1 MIPGSRLPHIER
13 GPGEGMIPRWL
24 WFVALLLRIEVRGW
38 NQLPRKTVR
47 YSVVSEL
54 RQAWPSGISHYLTL
68 TLDESRGALYVG
80 AREAIFMLDLNN
92 VGKQLRP
99 PIVWEAPIERKM
111 ECVNKGR
118 NNQTECFNY
127 IRILQEF
134 NDTHLLTCGTYA
146 FQPKCAYIERSTFT
160 LDAVN
165 LEDGRGK
172 CPYDPTT
179 GHTGIV
185 VDGVLYSATL
195 LNFLGT
201 EPVIQRSLGQHSVLK
216 TEYLATWLNG
226 PNFVGS
232 SHIAES
238 EDNELGDDDKIYF
251 FFTERALEYDC
262 YSEQVVSRVARV
274 CKGDLGGARTLQRK
288 WTSFLKARLVCS
300 IPELQ
305 LHFNL
310 LQAVYT
316 LRTNHWRSTQF
327 YAVFQALWGD
337 VSVSAVCQYS
347 IQDIQRVFDGSYKE
361 YHEQAKKWGPYSDS
375 VPSPRPGSCITDFH
389 RCHGVSSSLELP
401 DNTLNFAKTHPL
413 MDDSVQPVHGRPLLV
428 RKGVNFTSIAVQRT
442 EGLEGEL
449 YDVLFIGTGNG
460 WLNKAVS
467 MGSSVHLIEE
477 VQMFDKPHPVHSL
490 IISSRSSFL
499 FAGSPSGLVQVPVA
513 DCSKYRSCADCVLAR
528 DPYCAWNVNISR
540 CVPSDEQYGDMLLQD
555 LQGSDT
561 SMCEVQY
568 NKAVKPS
575 LRNLTVAIGT
585 NVVLPCEL
593 TSNLAQ
599 PVWTFNGRELSQ
611 EDNESMLY
619 DITLQALVILGVGV
633 HHSGTYYCFSVE
645 QETRFASE
653 IYQLSVVA
661 SPSLTLES
669 RAPMDGLGLV
679 WMMVIALG
687 AVCLV
692 LFLAVIYLRRKL
704 QDEMEKGSKS
714 LENTLVY
721 PIQLPSQPKMT
732 KCLPSADSD
741 EKLWDP
747 SSFYYSDGSLKI
759 VPGHALCQNSTGSS
773 SPSGNGIPGQPLPSP
788 PLHSPNHML
797 LSGVRGSSSNG
808 YIRLT
813 LGGGVGEE
821 RPPLGELNEELRWKL
836 KQRQTLPDSNP
847 EESSV

>member
-1 MIPGSRLPHIER
+1 
-13 GPGEGMIPRWL
+13 
-24 WFVALLLRIEVRGW
+24 
-38 NQLPRKTVR
+38 
-47 YSVVSEL
+47 
-54 RQAWPSGISHYLTL
+54 
-68 TLDESRGALYVG
+68 
-80 AREAIFMLDLNN
+80 
-92 VGKQLRP
+92 
-99 PIVWEAPIERKM
+99 
-111 ECVNKGR
+111 
-118 NNQTECFNY
+118 
-127 IRILQEF
+127 
-134 NDTHLLTCGTYA
+134 
-146 FQPKCAYIERSTFT
+146 
-160 LDAVN
+160 
-165 LEDGRGK
+165 
-172 CPYDPTT
+172 
-179 GHTGIV
+179 
-185 VDGVLYSATL
+185 
-195 LNFLGT
+195 
-201 EPVIQRSLGQHSVLK
+201 
-216 TEYLATWLNG
+216 
-226 PNFVGS
+226 
-232 SHIAES
+232 
-238 EDNELGDDDKIYF
+238 
-251 FFTERALEYDC
+251 
-262 YSEQVVSRVARV
+262 
-274 CKGDLGGARTLQRK
+274 
-288 WTSFLKARLVCS
+288 
-300 IPELQ
+300 
-305 LHFNL
+305 
-310 LQAVYT
+310 
-316 LRTNHWRSTQF
+316 
-327 YAVFQALWGD
+327 
-337 VSVSAVCQYS
+337 
-347 IQDIQRVFDGSYKE
+347 
-361 YHEQAKKWGPYSDS
+361 
-375 VPSPRPGSCITDFH
+375 
-389 RCHGVSSSLELP
+389 
-401 DNTLNFAKTHPL
+401 
-413 MDDSVQPVHGRPLLV
+413 
-428 RKGVNFTSIAVQRT
+428 
-442 EGLEGEL
+442 
-449 YDVLFIGTGNG
+449 
-460 WLNKAVS
+460 
-467 MGSSVHLIEE
+467 
-477 VQMFDKPHPVHSL
+477 
-490 IISSRSSFL
+490 
-499 FAGSPSGLVQVPVA
+499 
-513 DCSKYRSCADCVLAR
+513 
-528 DPYCAWNVNISR
+528 
-540 CVPSDEQYGDMLLQD
+540 MLLQD

>member
-1 MIPGSRLPHIER
+1 
-13 GPGEGMIPRWL
+13 
-24 WFVALLLRIEVRGW
+24 
-38 NQLPRKTVR
+38 Q
-47 YSVVSEL
+47 
-54 RQAWPSGISHYLTL
+54 
-68 TLDESRGALYVG
+68 
-80 AREAIFMLDLNN
+80 
-92 VGKQLRP
+92 
-99 PIVWEAPIERKM
+99 IVWEAPIERKM

-146 FQPKCAYIERSTFT
+146 FQPKCAYIVSTLFQVDKAKRDSSSVQSVVQTNATLLFTQLAYSANSRIAKERSTFT

-389 RCHGVSSSLELP
+389 RRHGVSSSLELP

-449 YDVLFIGTGNG
+449 YDVLFIGT
-460 WLNKAVS
+460 
-467 MGSSVHLIEE
+467 E

>member
-1 MIPGSRLPHIER
+1 
-13 GPGEGMIPRWL
+13 MIPRWL
-24 WFVALLLRIEVRGW
+24 CFVALLLRIEVKGW

-47 YSVVSEL
+47 YSGVSEI
-54 RQAWPSGISHYLTL
+54 RQSWRSGISHYLTL
-68 TLDESRGALYVG
+68 TLDENRGALYVG
-80 AREAIFMLDLNN
+80 AREVIFMLDLNN
-92 VGKQLRP
+92 IGKELRP
-99 PIVWEAPIERKM
+99 PVVWEAPNERKI

-146 FQPKCAYIERSTFT
+146 FQPKCAYIELSTFT
-160 LDAVN
+160 LDRVN

-172 CPYDPTT
+172 CPYDPST
-179 GHTGIV
+179 GHAGIV
-185 VDGVLYSATL
+185 VDGALYSATL

-201 EPVIQRSLGQHSVLK
+201 EPVIQRSVGQHSVMK

-232 SHIAES
+232 SHILES
-238 EDNELGDDDKIYF
+238 AGNELGDDDKIYF

-288 WTSFLKARLVCS
+288 WTTFLKARLVCS

-316 LRTNHWRSTQF
+316 LRTSHWRSTQF

-347 IQDIQRVFDGSYKE
+347 IQDIQKVFDGSYKE

-375 VPSPRPGSCITDFH
+375 VPNPRPGSCITDFH
-389 RCHGVSSSLELP
+389 RRHGMSSSLELP

-413 MDDSVQPVHGRPLLV
+413 MDESVQPVHGRPLLV
-428 RKGVNFTSIAVQRT
+428 RKGVNFTTLAVHRT
-442 EGLEGEL
+442 EGLHGEL

-467 MGSSVHLIEE
+467 LGSSVHLIEE
-477 VQMFDKPHPVHSL
+477 LQLFDKAHPVHSL
-490 IISSRSSFL
+490 VLSSQSYL
-499 FAGSPSGLVQVPVA
+499 FAAYNTGSVS
-513 DCSKYRSCADCVLAR
+513 
-528 DPYCAWNVNISR
+528 
-540 CVPSDEQYGDMLLQD
+540 
-555 LQGSDT
+555 
-561 SMCEVQY
+561 
-568 NKAVKPS
+568 KPS
-575 LRNLTVAIGT
+575 SRNLTVAIGT

-599 PVWTFNGRELSQ
+599 PVWTFNGRELNQ

-633 HHSGTYYCFSVE
+633 HHSGTYYCYSVE
-645 QETRFASE
+645 QGARFPSE
-653 IYQLSVVA
+653 YYQLSVVA

-687 AVCLV
+687 AVCLA
-692 LFLAVIYLRRKL
+692 LFLAVVYLRRKL
-704 QDEMEKGSKS
+704 QDELEKGSKS

>member
-1 MIPGSRLPHIER
+1 
-13 GPGEGMIPRWL
+13 MIPRWL
-24 WFVALLLRIEVRGW
+24 CFVALLLRIEVRGW

-47 YSVVSEL
+47 YSGVSEI
-54 RQAWPSGISHYLTL
+54 RQSWHIGISHYLTL

-80 AREAIFMLDLNN
+80 AREFIFALDLTNI
-92 VGKQLRP
+92 GKELQP
-99 PIVWEAPIERKM
+99 PIVWEAPSDRKS
-111 ECVNKGR
+111 ECVNKGKS
-118 NNQTECFNY
+118 NLTECFNY
-127 IRILQEF
+127 IRILQEY
-134 NDTHLLTCGTYA
+134 NETHLLTCGTYA
-146 FQPKCAYIERSTFT
+146 FQPKCAYIDLATFT
-160 LDAVN
+160 LDGAN
-165 LEDGRGK
+165 LEDGKGR
-172 CPYDPTT
+172 CPYDPST
-179 GHTGIV
+179 GHTGLV
-185 VDGVLYSATL
+185 VEGALYSATL

-201 EPVIQRSLGQHSVLK
+201 EPVIQRSAGPHNTMK
-216 TEYLATWLNG
+216 TEYLATWLNE
-226 PNFVGS
+226 PNFVSS
-232 SHIAES
+232 SHIPES
-238 EDNELGDDDKIYF
+238 MDNEMGDDDKIYF

-300 IPELQ
+300 IPELK
-305 LHFNL
+305 LHFNR

-316 LRTNHWRSTQF
+316 LRADHWRSTQF

-337 VSVSAVCQYS
+337 VAVSAVCQYD
-347 IQDIQRVFDGSYKE
+347 IQDIQNVFDGPYKE
-361 YHEQAKKWGPYSDS
+361 YREQAQKWGRYSDL
-375 VPSPRPGSCITDFH
+375 VPTPRPGSCITDFH
-389 RCHGVSSSLELP
+389 KRHGMMNSLALP
-401 DNTLNFAKTHPL
+401 DNTLNFAKKHPL
-413 MDDSVQPVHGRPLLV
+413 MDEQVQPVNGRPLLV
-428 RKGVNFTSIAVQRT
+428 RKGVNFTTLAVQT
-442 EGLEGEL
+442 TTGLNGEL

-460 WLNKAVS
+460 WLNKAVRT
-467 MGSSVHLIEE
+467 GSSVHLIEE
-477 VQMFDKPHPVHSL
+477 LQMFDKPYPVHSL
-490 IISSRSSFL
+490 VLSSQMSFL
-499 FAGSPSGLVQVPVA
+499 FAGSPSGLVQLPLA

-528 DPYCAWNVNISR
+528 DPFCAWNVNLSR
-540 CVPSDEQYGDMLLQD
+540 CVHSEENYGDLLLQD
-555 LQGSDT
+555 IESSDT
-561 SMCEVQY
+561 SMCEIQFT
-568 NKAVKPS
+568 KAVKPLS
-575 LRNLTVAIGT
+575 RNLTVAIGT

-611 EDNESMLY
+611 EDNESVLY
-619 DITLQALVILGVGV
+619 DITLQALVILGVSF
-633 HHSGTYYCFSVE
+633 HHSGTYYCYSVE
-645 QETRFASE
+645 QGTRFASE
-653 IYQLSVVA
+653 RYELSVVA

-687 AVCLV
+687 AVCLA
-692 LFLAVIYLRRKL
+692 LFLAVVYLRRKL

-747 SSFYYSDGSLKI
+747 TSFYYSDGSLKI

-808 YIRLT
+808 YIRLN
-813 LGGGVGEE
+813 LGGGMGED

>member
-1 MIPGSRLPHIER
+1 
-13 GPGEGMIPRWL
+13 MIPRWL
-24 WFVALLLRIEVRGW
+24 CFVALLLRIEVRGW

-47 YSVVSEL
+47 YSGVSEL
-54 RQAWPSGISHYLTL
+54 QQAWPSGISDYLTL
-68 TLDESRGALYVG
+68 TMDESEGVLYVG
-80 AREAIFMLDLNN
+80 AREAIFMLDMNN

-99 PIVWEAPIERKM
+99 PIVWEAPTERKM

-134 NDTHLLTCGTYA
+134 NVTHLLTCGTYA

-185 VDGVLYSATL
+185 VDGILYSATL

-201 EPVIQRSLGQHSVLK
+201 EPVIQRSVGQHSVLK

-232 SHIAES
+232 SHIVES
-238 EDNELGDDDKIYF
+238 VDNELGDDDKIYF

-316 LRTNHWRSTQF
+316 LRTNHWNSTQF

-347 IQDIQRVFDGSYKE
+347 IQDIQKVFDGSYKE
-361 YHEQAKKWGPYSDS
+361 YHEQAKKWGPYSDF

-389 RCHGVSSSLELP
+389 RRHGMSSSLSLP

-413 MDDSVQPVHGRPLLV
+413 MDESVQPVQGRPLLV

-442 EGLEGEL
+442 EGLKGEL

-467 MGSSVHLIEE
+467 VGSSVHLIEE
-477 VQMFDKPHPVHSL
+477 VQMFDKPYPVRSL
-490 IISSRSSFL
+490 VISSRSSFL

-528 DPYCAWNVNISR
+528 DPYCAWNVNHSR
-540 CVPSDEQYGDMLLQD
+540 CVPSDEQYGDTLLQV

-575 LRNLTVAIGT
+575 LRNLTVAFGT
-585 NVVLPCEL
+585 NVVLLCEL
-593 TSNLAQ
+593 TSNLAH

-611 EDNESMLY
+611 EDNDSMLY
-619 DITLQALVILGVGV
+619 DITLQALVILGVSF

-645 QETRFASE
+645 QETRFASK
-653 IYQLSVVA
+653 IYQLNVVA
-661 SPSLTLES
+661 SPPLTLES
-669 RAPMDGLGLV
+669 RAPLDGLGLV

-788 PLHSPNHML
+788 PLHSPNHLL

-836 KQRQTLPDSNP
+836 KQRQILPDSNP